1 MDLAVSEGES
11 NSEEEINQQITEI
24 IGTIEIT
31 VTTIIDKEEIEII
44 VIEED
49 KEDIRHIINIK
60 HFDPA

>member
-1 MDLAVSEGES
+1 MDLAVSEEES
-11 NSEEEINQQITEI
+11 NLEEEELNQQIT
-24 IGTIEIT
+24 IETIT
-31 VTTIIDKEEIEII
+31 VTSTIDKEEIEII

>member
-1 MDLAVSEGES
+1 MDLAVSEEES
-11 NSEEEINQQITEI
+11 NSEEEELNQQITIE
-24 IGTIEIT
+24 TIS
-31 VTTIIDKEEIEII
+31 VTSTIDKEEIEII

>member
-11 NSEEEINQQITEI
+11 NSEEEELNQQITIE
-24 IGTIEIT
+24 TIT
-31 VTTIIDKEEIEII
+31 STIDKEEIEII